1 MSDVI
6 APSIVEKIKQLREA
20 LHRHNYRYYVLDDPE
35 ISDAQYDRMMQELIE
50 LEMAWPGLIRSDSP
64 SQRVGAPPLEKF
76 DTVIH
81 ATPMLSLDNGFED
94 ADIRDF
100 DQRVKKLLNTE
111 AEIRYTAEP
120 KLDGVAVELV
130 YENGRLTTASTRGDG
145 IRGEMITTNVKTIP
159 YVPLLLLEDK
169 TVAAPSLLE
178 VRGEVFI
185 SIEGFRR
192 LNSERVRQQRPSFAN
207 PRNAAAGSLRQLDS
221 KVAAKRPLEIFF
233 YGVGNASG
241 LNLESHWKTLCRLKD
256 LGLRINPLIRS
267 DLLIDDVLDY
277 YHDMV
282 QKRHTLAYDIDGVV
296 IKVDS
301 HQFQNRLGS
310 KSRSPRWAMAY
321 KFESLRETTRLLDI
335 EVQVGRTGALT
346 PVAILEPVNIGG
358 AVVSRA
364 TLHNEDEVERK
375 DIRVGDTVLVQRAGD
390 VIPEVVK
397 AVATK
402 RDGSERHFQMPAE
415 CPVCRS
421 EAFRTKDEAVSR
433 CLNTGCPAQVKE
445 RIKHFASKGAF
456 DIDGLGDKLIDQL
469 VDKGLIKSFVDIFRI
484 DEERLVSLERMG
496 AKSARNLKAAIEA
509 CKEISL
515 ERFLYAL
522 GIRHVGQH
530 VARILADRFKTA
542 ASIAWASVEDLEAV
556 NGVGPIV
563 TESVVN
569 FFSQDKNRQMISHLT
584 EAGVGIAK
592 HSATQG
598 VQLAGKVFV
607 LTGSL
612 DTLSRQEAKQRIEAS
627 SGSVTGSVSRNTDY
641 VVAGK
646 SPGSKLKRALELGVE
661 VIDEKKLKDL
671 ID

>member
-6 APSIVEKIKQLREA
+6 APSIVAKINHLREL
-20 LHRHNYRYYVLDDPE
+20 LHRHNHRYYVLDDPE
-35 ISDAQYDRMMQELIE
+35 ISDAQYDRMMRELIE
-50 LEMAWPGLIRSDSP
+50 LEMAWPDLIRSDSP

-81 ATPMLSLDNGFED
+81 STPMLSLDNGFED

-100 DQRVKKLLNTE
+100 DQRVKKLLH
-111 AEIRYTAEP
+111 AKGEIRYTAEP

-169 TVAAPSLLE
+169 AAAPPSLLE
-178 VRGEVFI
+178 VRGEIFI
-185 SIEGFRR
+185 SVEGFRR
-192 LNSERVRQQRPSFAN
+192 LNSERVRQQLPSFAN

-221 KVAAKRPLEIFF
+221 NVVAKRPLEIFF
-233 YGVGNASG
+233 YGVGNVSG
-241 LNLESHWKTLCRLKD
+241 LNLESHWKTLCMLKD

-296 IKVDS
+296 IKVDR

-321 KFESLRETTRLLDI
+321 KFESLQETTRLLDI

-375 DIRVGDTVLVQRAGD
+375 DIRLGDTVLVQRAGD

-397 AVATK
+397 AVATQ
-402 RDGSERHFQMPAE
+402 RDGSERRFKMPAE

-433 CLNTGCPAQVKE
+433 CLNSGCPAQVKE

-484 DEERLVSLERMG
+484 DEEQLASLERMG

-509 CKEISL
+509 CKEINL

-542 ASIAWASVEDLEAV
+542 TSIAWASVEDLEAV

-569 FFSQDKNRQMISHLT
+569 FFSQDKNRQMIFQLT
-584 EAGVGIAK
+584 EAGVSIAK
-592 HSATQG
+592 HSPTQD

-612 DTLSRQEAKQRIEAS
+612 DTLSRQEAKQLIEDS

-671 ID
+671 IG

>member
-1 MSDVI
+1 MSDAI
-6 APSIVEKIKQLREA
+6 APSIVEKVKHLRQA

-35 ISDAQYDRMMQELIE
+35 ISDAEYDRMMQELIE
-50 LEMAWPGLIRSDSP
+50 LEMAWPDLIRSDSP
-64 SQRVGAPPLEKF
+64 SQRVGAPALEKF

-81 ATPMLSLDNGFED
+81 STPMLSQDNAFED
-94 ADIRDF
+94 AHIREF
-100 DQRVKKLLNTE
+100 DQRLKKRLNTDP
-111 AEIRYTAEP
+111 EIRYTAEP

-130 YENGRLTTASTRGDG
+130 YQNGRLTMASTRGDG
-145 IRGEMITTNVKTIP
+145 IRGEVTTTNVKTIP

-169 TVAAPSLLE
+169 AVAIPALLE

-192 LNSERVRQQRPSFAN
+192 LNSERVQQHLPSFAN

-221 KVAAKRPLEIFF
+221 KVTAGRPLEIFF
-233 YGVGNASG
+233 YGVGHVSG
-241 LNLESHWKTLCRLKD
+241 LIPGSHWKTLCMLKD
-256 LGLRINPLIRS
+256 LGFRINPLIRS

-282 QKRHTLAYDIDGVV
+282 QKRHTLAYDIDGIV

-301 HQFQNRLGS
+301 HQFQNRLGN

-321 KFESLRETTRLLDI
+321 KFESLQETTRLLDI

-390 VIPEVVK
+390 VIPEIVK
-397 AVATK
+397 AVATT
-402 RDGSERHFQMPAE
+402 RDGSERRFQMPAK

-421 EAFRTKDEAVSR
+421 EVFRVQDEAVSR
-433 CLNTGCPAQVKE
+433 CLNTGCPAQIKE
-445 RIKHFASKGAF
+445 RIKHFASKAAF
-456 DIDGLGDKLIDQL
+456 DIDGLGDKLIAQL
-469 VDKGLIKSFVDIFRI
+469 VDKGYIKSFADIFKI

-496 AKSARNLKAAIEA
+496 TKSAQNLKTAIEA
-509 CKEISL
+509 CKEISF
-515 ERFLYAL
+515 ERFVYAL
-522 GIRHVGQH
+522 GIRHVGRH
-530 VARILADRFKTA
+530 VARILADRFNTA
-542 ASIAWASVEDLEAV
+542 ASLARASVEELEAV
-556 NGVGPIV
+556 DGVGPIV
-563 TESVVN
+563 AESVFC
-569 FFSQDKNRQMISHLT
+569 FFSQDKNRQMIPQLT
-584 EAGVGIAK
+584 ESGVNIAK
-592 HSATQG
+592 HGSARG

-612 DTLSRQEAKQRIEAS
+612 DTLSRQEAKQLVEAS

-661 VIDEKKLKDL
+661 VIDEKTLKDL
-671 ID
+671 IG